1 MVFLRLHSDIASLL
15 LSISRHWL
23 FTMKLTKGYVVLLA
37 YIILTV
43 LIVSICASEASN
55 GRIDSE
61 QHANMLGQDNP
72 SLRGLRV
79 VSAITEQELDHCVAS
94 LEAVATNRLIGQEE
108 FIIFL
113 EDFSGRSLAF
123 ERFDDLPLSLV
134 LIFYTAACSAGRDC
148 DIDDPRVSLKH
159 VGASQGL
166 LVVFCTSVKDVAVVQ
181 IDYKFQYMIRFEGGE
196 STEQLIEGEDDG
208 IYTKKKLE
216 VATQLV
222 LLDNFGCDLGS
233 QRRMRESLTIEALK
247 KHTEGGLQVPKNQVV
262 LSGVSKPDR
271 PSGGR
276 RRLDNA
282 MRIMQQIGLPQCDFR
297 VQARILSIFD
307 FGEFGEIGIVSIL
320 HFVRL
325 ASPHFLSLK
334 SICQH
339 VFPKSM
345 THAVHWCRQRLS

>member
-1 MVFLRLHSDIASLL
+1 
-15 LSISRHWL
+15 
-23 FTMKLTKGYVVLLA
+23 MKLIKGYVVWLA
-37 YIILTV
+37 YIIVAV
-43 LIVSICASEASN
+43 LRISTCASEASN

-61 QHANMLGQDNP
+61 QDANMLGQYNP

-79 VSAITEQELDHCVAS
+79 ISAITEQELDHCVAS

-148 DIDDPRVSLKH
+148 DIDDPRVSLEH
-159 VGASQGL
+159 VGVSQGL
-166 LVVFCTSVKDVAVVQ
+166 LNVFCTSVKDVAVVQ
-181 IDYKFQYMIRFEGGE
+181 IDYKFQYSMIRFEGGE
-196 STEQLIEGEDDG
+196 STEQLIGEDDG
-208 IYTKKKLE
+208 IYTNEKLE
-216 VATQLV
+216 AATQLV
-222 LLDNFGCDLGS
+222 LLDHFGCDLGS
-233 QRRMRESLTIEALK
+233 QRRMRESLIIEEPK
-247 KHTEGGLQVPKNQVV
+247 KHAEGGLKVPKSQT
-262 LSGVSKPDR
+262 LRSGVSKPDR
-271 PSGGR
+271 PSGR

-282 MRIMQQIGLPQCDFR
+282 IRIMQQIKLPQCDFR

-307 FGEFGEIGIVSIL
+307 FGEPGEIDILSIL

-334 SICQH
+334 SLCQH

-345 THAVHWCRQRLS
+345 THSVHWYRQRLS